1 MLTTLFAL
9 KLKYLSFCGVKVI
22 KVLLTVFMS
31 KIAIFA
37 SGSGTNVE
45 NLVKNFANS
54 EIQVVRIY
62 CNNPK
67 AGVIDRAKR
76 LAVPCTVFSKEDW
89 NSAVCDQLR
98 AEGVEYI
105 ILAGFLLLL
114 PSTIIKEYNNKIINI
129 HPSLLPKYGG
139 KGMYGSRVHEAVI
152 AAKEK
157 ESGITIH
164 LVNEEYDKGEPLFQA
179 KCPVLPTDTPD
190 MLAARVHELEYKYFP
205 QVVEQYIC
213 K

>member
-1 MLTTLFAL
+1 
-9 KLKYLSFCGVKVI
+9 
-22 KVLLTVFMS
+22 MS

-37 SGSGTNVE
+37 SGSGTNAE

-89 NSAVCDQLR
+89 DSIVCDQLR
-98 AEGVEYI
+98 AESVEYI

-114 PSTIIKEYNNKIINI
+114 PTTIIKEYNNKIINI

-152 AAKEK
+152 AANEK

>member
-1 MLTTLFAL
+1 MTKLFAL
-9 KLKYLSFCGVKVI
+9 KLKYLYFCGVKVI

-37 SGSGTNVE
+37 SGSGTNAE

-76 LAVPCTVFSKEDW
+76 LSVPCTVFSKEEW

-114 PSTIIKEYNNKIINI
+114 PTTIIKECNNKIINI

>member
-1 MLTTLFAL
+1 MDYNPEIL
-9 KLKYLSFCGVKVI
+9 YFCGIKVI

-37 SGSGTNVE
+37 SGSGTNAE

-89 NSAVCDQLR
+89 DSVVCDQLR
-98 AEGVEYI
+98 AESVEYI

-114 PSTIIKEYNNKIINI
+114 PSTIIKEYSNKIINI

-152 AAKEK
+152 AANEK

-213 K
+213 KQ

>member
-1 MLTTLFAL
+1 
-9 KLKYLSFCGVKVI
+9 
-22 KVLLTVFMS
+22 
-31 KIAIFA
+31 
-37 SGSGTNVE
+37 
-45 NLVKNFANS
+45 
-54 EIQVVRIY
+54 
-62 CNNPK
+62 
-67 AGVIDRAKR
+67 
-76 LAVPCTVFSKEDW
+76 
-89 NSAVCDQLR
+89 
-98 AEGVEYI
+98 
-105 ILAGFLLLL
+105 
-114 PSTIIKEYNNKIINI
+114 
-129 HPSLLPKYGG
+129 
-139 KGMYGSRVHEAVI
+139 MYGSRVHEAVI